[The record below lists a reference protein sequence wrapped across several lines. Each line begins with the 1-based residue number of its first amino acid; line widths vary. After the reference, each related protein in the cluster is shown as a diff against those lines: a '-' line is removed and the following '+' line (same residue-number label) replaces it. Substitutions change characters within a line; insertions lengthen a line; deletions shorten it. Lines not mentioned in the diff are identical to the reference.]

1 MRRKRETPK
10 TGFTGERYIAVKL
23 CEMFCIVDTLPD
35 DPEYKKHAD
44 YDCVIY
50 FQKII
55 KAIPSSYT
63 ASKELTEEAKRLEK
77 EWKQDPGRERKLKER
92 DWCNRVIRRRW
103 NERQSILSAGEKPRR
118 WTHKDERPKR
128 KYVKKKKRPAE

>member
-1 MRRKRETPK
+1 MPQSK
-10 TGFTGERYIAVKL
+10 TSFKVGFTGERYIAVKL

-35 DPEYKKHAD
+35 DPEYRKLAD

-55 KAIPSSYT
+55 KELPCSYQT
-63 ASKELTEEAKRLEK
+63 ALVMTAETKRLEE
-77 EWKQDPGRERKLKER
+77 EWQSDPNRERKLKER

-103 NERQSILSAGEKPRR
+103 NERQSIASSGAKPRR
-118 WTHKDERPKR
+118 WSGAEDRPKR
-128 KYVKKKKRPAE
+128 KYTKRKKPAE